1 MKKVVFLFFL
11 LSPYF
16 VFGQTFKGRLLN
28 LSNSPVE
35 DAYIQ
40 NAAKGNHSHSDAEG
54 FFSLSKTYPGDTVV
68 IISLG
73 YEQKQIIISKDKLNK
88 RQTIKLKRKA
98 YNIKEVTI
106 TGNLNSLNVISDIDL
121 NIRPINTSQEILRKV
136 PGLFIGQHAG
146 GGKAEQLFFRG
157 FDLDHG
163 TDINITVDGMPVNMV
178 SHAHGQGYADLHFL
192 IPELIDKI
200 DFGKGSYYA
209 DKGNFTT
216 TGYVN
221 FTTKDKLETSSTS
234 VEYGMF
240 NTIRNVSLIKILS
253 TGNQNAY
260 VAGEYYLTD
269 GPFDASQHF
278 SRINFTGKYTALI
291 HSEDKLSLLC
301 SYFKSKWDAS
311 GQIPQRAV
319 NEGLIDRFGAIDDS
333 EGGNTG
339 RTNIN
344 FKYTHFIDE
353 HTFVKSHFYLSHYN
367 FELYSDFTFFL
378 NDSING
384 DQIRQKE
391 DRMIYGSDIKLTKK
405 YLFSDF
411 KLNTNYGIGFLENQI
426 FGDELSHTKDR
437 IITLKQIK
445 LGNIYESN
453 AFAYVSYDLNFGK
466 WMLNAAVRSDYFIF
480 NYINLL
486 DSSYNSESVNKNIFS
501 PKFNILYNGNHNF
514 QLYFKAGKGF
524 HSNDTRV
531 VVAERGRKCLPAS
544 YGADLGLIWK
554 PISNI
559 ILNVGLWD
567 IYLEQEFVYV
577 GDEGVVEPSGKTN
590 REGVDFGIRY
600 QIKPWLFFNNN
611 INWCYGRSL
620 NEPEGENYIPLAPDL
635 TSTGGLSVKTD
646 FGLTGGI
653 HYRYMKS
660 RPANEDYSIVAK
672 GYFITD
678 LIMNYQYRRVVFGI
692 SVDNLFNVD
701 WNETQFATLTRLKN
715 EKNPVEE
722 IHFTPGTPFFLKGKI
737 TYMF

>member
-1 MKKVVFLFFL
+1 MKKSFLFILLFL
-11 LSPYF
+11 PTVF
-16 VFGQTFKGRLLN
+16 FGQTFKGRLLTETH
-28 LSNSPVE
+28 SFIE

-40 NAAKGNHSHSDAEG
+40 NVSKGNHTHSDAEG
-54 FFSLSKTYPGDTVV
+54 YFALGNTDAGDTVV

-73 YEQKQIIISKDKLNK
+73 YEQRQIIISQDKLK
-88 RQTIKLKRKA
+88 KLQTIFLKRKA

-106 TGNLNSLNVISDIDL
+106 TGNMKALNVISDIDL
-121 NIRPINTSQEILRKV
+121 NLKPINSSQEVLRKV

-163 TDINITVDGMPVNMV
+163 TDIDITVDGIPVNMV

-209 DKGNFTT
+209 DKGNFST
-216 TGYVN
+216 TGYID
-221 FTTKDKLETSSTS
+221 FKTKDKLENSSTA

-240 NTIRNVSLIKILS
+240 NTIRNVSLIKLLN
-253 TGNQNAY
+253 TNTQNAY
-260 VAGEYYLTD
+260 AATEYFLTD
-269 GPFDASQHF
+269 GAFDSPQDF
-278 SRINFTGKYTALI
+278 SRINLFGKYSAYLN
-291 HSEDKLSLLC
+291 SGDKITFLS
-301 SYFKSKWDAS
+301 SYFTSKWNAS

-319 NEGLIDRFGAIDDS
+319 DAGLISRFGAIDDT
-333 EGGNTG
+333 EGGFTS
-339 RTNIN
+339 RTNLSLHYNHKISDES
-344 FKYTHFIDE
+344 FI
-353 HTFVKSHFYLSHYN
+353 KSHFYFSKYA

-391 DRMIYGSDIKLTKK
+391 NRKIFGSDIVLNKIHK
-405 YLFSDF
+405 FSN
-411 KLNTNYGIGFLENQI
+411 LNLKMQYGIGYLENQI
-426 FGDELSHTKDR
+426 LGDELSHTKER
-437 IITLKQIK
+437 KYTLQQIK
-445 LGNIYESN
+445 LGNVYESN
-453 AFAYVSYDLNFGK
+453 GYGFVNSDFDFGN
-466 WMLNAAVRSDYFIF
+466 WMINAAVRTDIF
-480 NYINLL
+480 NFNYVDLL
-486 DSSYNSESVNKNIFS
+486 DTVYNSKSLSKAIVS
-501 PKFNILYNGNHNF
+501 PKFNVIYNKSHNF
-514 QLYFKAGKGF
+514 QLFLKAGKGF

-531 VVAERGRKCLPAS
+531 VVAGDVKEMLPAS
-544 YGADLGLIWK
+544 YGSDLGFIWK
-554 PISNI
+554 PFSSVI
-559 ILNVGLWD
+559 INSGIWYL
-567 IYLEQEFVYV
+567 YLEQEFVYV
-577 GDEGVVEPSGKTN
+577 GDEGVVEPSGETQ

-653 HYRYMKS
+653 HYRYMKN
-660 RPANEDYSIVAK
+660 RPANENNSITAK

-678 LIMNYQYRRVVFGI
+678 LIVNYQYKKVSFGVSI
-692 SVDNLFNVD
+692 DNLFNTD

-715 EKNPVEE
+715 ESAPVDE
-722 IHFTPGTPFFLKGKI
+722 IHFIPGTPFFLKTKI
-737 TYMF
+737 VYKF